1 MSMVISI
8 RAEDCTG
15 CGMCEVTCP
24 EMFKLVDDVATVL
37 HPEGLPEFERG
48 ITTSINHCLGSCIVR
63 EEE

>member
-1 MSMVISI
+1 MSMVIFI

-24 EMFKLVDDVATVL
+24 EMFRLVDEVATVL

-48 ITTSINHCLGSCIVR
+48 ITTAINHCLGSCIVR
-63 EEE
+63 EEA